1 MEKVLRNGIDA
12 VLFVQNWINDK
23 FTRMSTYCC
32 KNRKASIALSVLL
45 LLALLVVMYL
55 LNRHTTLIVD
65 DYGYSFNYEGRRFT
79 SLQEVFIRLWH
90 HYFEWGGRVVVHF
103 IAIVFLWAGKPI
115 FDIFNTFAFLGMVCM
130 MYYLA
135 IGNWPCGKKNYPM
148 VLLGTFFML
157 FAFTPAFGQDFLWLV
172 GASNYLWGLLMF
184 LLMLLPFRKQ
194 LFQKYNVFANPLY
207 CPLFF
212 IGSVVAG
219 WTNENMGVTLVV
231 LIIAFILIYWW
242 NERTIY
248 AWTIWALIGAILGA
262 GFLILAPGNFVRL
275 HTEGGGLTLHF
286 FRNFLDITKILL
298 KPGFLLIPFCL
309 FGIFRCFSCNVEE
322 QKKVIVSDLFLFAS
336 LISAYAMI
344 ASPYFTDRARLGTLV
359 LGIIAC
365 MSVYPYLV
373 LDSKKYQ
380 KITALVA
387 VIVLALLASD
397 IKAGYKDIVAYEKRD
412 MAKVAYTLQQ
422 KEKGNMDI
430 ILPKNYPSTK
440 YCAAW
445 GLEDISENTKHWTNT
460 GYARYFGVKTVRTVK

>member
-32 KNRKASIALSVLL
+32 RNRKASIALSVLL

-65 DYGYSFNYEGRRFT
+65 DYDYSFNYEGRRFT

-275 HTEGGGLTLHF
+275 HTEGGGHTLHF
-286 FRNFLDITKILL
+286 FRNFLGITKILL
-298 KPGFLLIPFCL
+298 KPGFLLIPLCL

>member
-32 KNRKASIALSVLL
+32 RNRKASIALSVLL

-194 LFQKYNVFANPLY
+194 LFQQYNVFANLLY

>member
-1 MEKVLRNGIDA
+1 
-12 VLFVQNWINDK
+12 
-23 FTRMSTYCC
+23 
-32 KNRKASIALSVLL
+32 
-45 LLALLVVMYL
+45 
-55 LNRHTTLIVD
+55 
-65 DYGYSFNYEGRRFT
+65 
-79 SLQEVFIRLWH
+79 
-90 HYFEWGGRVVVHF
+90 
-103 IAIVFLWAGKPI
+103 
-115 FDIFNTFAFLGMVCM
+115 M

-275 HTEGGGLTLHF
+275 HTEGGGHTLHF
-286 FRNFLDITKILL
+286 FRNFLGITKILL
-298 KPGFLLIPFCL
+298 KPGFLLIPLCL
-309 FGIFRCFSCNVEE
+309 FGIFRCFSCNVKE

>member
-32 KNRKASIALSVLL
+32 RNRKASIALSVLL

-65 DYGYSFNYEGRRFT
+65 DYSYSFNYEGRRFT

-194 LFQKYNVFANPLY
+194 LFQKYNVFSNPLY

-275 HTEGGGLTLHF
+275 HTEGGGHTLHF
-286 FRNFLDITKILL
+286 FRNFLGITKILL